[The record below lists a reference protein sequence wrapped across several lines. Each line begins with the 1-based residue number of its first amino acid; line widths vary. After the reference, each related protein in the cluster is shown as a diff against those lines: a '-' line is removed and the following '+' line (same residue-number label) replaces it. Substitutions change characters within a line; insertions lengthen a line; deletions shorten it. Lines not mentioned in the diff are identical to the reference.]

1 MTAHVQRYIF
11 SYLVRLFPAVPH
23 DEFAE
28 FVDNVRE
35 NGLIDAIVVWRG
47 AIVDGWHRYLACL
60 AAGVAPRFTHLP
72 DNADPLVFVVAKN
85 LLRRHLTT
93 SQRAE
98 IAYRISALSAR
109 GRPRGEGT
117 DGEFPQRS
125 YTQAEAARLLRVSRR
140 EVGYAARVF
149 SPDGP
154 VDPQVRRAVQQ
165 GTLRVSDGA
174 TVAEDPPEVQREALA
189 RVVAKK
195 HRTIASAAGQVKGEI
210 ALRENEEA
218 WESTRARPAGET
230 VTIHHSAVSGLH
242 RLVAAASVDAII
254 THPPGTAEAL
264 PLFSDLASFAGHAL
278 KPGGVMVV
286 MAHAALL
293 PRIIERLS
301 RQELKWILEFDLQFP
316 GPQGRSGYPYRVN
329 IHRRPLLV
337 YAKSGFS
344 LNGGSDVIAVPTP
357 GELSEDRSGW
367 HPVEVAM
374 AMTVER
380 FTQAGQVV
388 CDPSMLGRPGSM
400 LGAMENGCIFIGADR
415 DRSSIDRTREVLRQ
429 SQKQESPETVVSS
442 RATHPGASGG
452 PASRGNV

>member
-1 MTAHVQRYIF
+1 MTAHVQQYIF

-23 DEFAE
+23 DEFAD

-60 AAGVAPRFTHLP
+60 AAGVAPKFTYLP
-72 DNADPLVFVVAKN
+72 NDADPLVFVVAKN
-85 LLRRHLTT
+85 LMRRHLTT

-109 GRPRGEGT
+109 GRPRGEEK
-117 DGEFPQRS
+117 DGEVPRRS
-125 YTQAEAARLLRVSRR
+125 YTQAEAAKLLRVSRR
-140 EVGYAARVF
+140 EVGYAAKVF
-149 SPDGP
+149 SPDSP

-174 TVAEDPPEVQREALA
+174 RVADDPPEVQREALA

-195 HRTIASAAGQVKGEI
+195 HRTIASAAGQVKNEI

-218 WESTRARPAGET
+218 RESIRARPAGET
-230 VTIHHSAVSGLH
+230 VTLHHSAVTGLH
-242 RLVAAASVDAII
+242 ELVAAASVDVIF
-254 THPPGTAEAL
+254 THPPGTDEAL
-264 PLFSDLASFAGHAL
+264 RLFSDLASFADHSL
-278 KPGGVMVV
+278 KPGGVLVV
-286 MAHAALL
+286 MAHAPLL

-301 RQELKWILEFDLQFP
+301 RQELKWVLEFDVQFP
-316 GPQGRSGYPYRVN
+316 GAQGRSGYPYRVN
-329 IHRRPLLV
+329 LHRRPLLV
-337 YAKSGFS
+337 YAKPGFS
-344 LNGGSDVIAVPTP
+344 LNGGSDVIAVPAP
-357 GELSEDRSGW
+357 GELSDDRSAW

-380 FTQAGQVV
+380 FTQPGQVV
-388 CDPSMLGRPGSM
+388 CDPLMLGRPGSM
-400 LGAMENGCIFIGADR
+400 LGAMENGCIFIGADW
-415 DRSSIDRTREVLRQ
+415 DRSCINRTREVLLQ
-429 SQKQESPETVVSS
+429 SQKQDSPETEGSS
-442 RATHPGASGG
+442 GAPHPGASGG